1 MSEKIAR
8 IMDEAASRGTGLLGL
23 GFCDLNT
30 GREHYVNGDALF
42 PTASVYKIFLLC
54 ELERR
59 LGEGLIDPD
68 EKIVLLDS
76 EKTVG
81 SGRLRYEPEGSV
93 YTLSEYIDLM
103 MQISDNTATD
113 WLYRLIG
120 KEAVYANV
128 IRPLGLEKTR
138 IELDC
143 RGLISNYFSDR
154 KGTYTFPDGVERG
167 IYRNSPFYAC
177 TAENNNVTTPR
188 EMLLTLKALY
198 EGRVIGPETDQKI
211 LDIMA
216 ACQTNSRIPALLP
229 PGTRIAHKTGT
240 LDHAAN
246 DAGIVYT
253 PAGNYILTCFY
264 NGNLADENEYLG
276 TAGSEKGTT
285 LLAELSLKIYEAF
298 TEDGR

>member
-42 PTASVYKIFLLC
+42 PTASVYKVFLLC

-76 EKTVG
+76 EKTMG

-113 WLYRLIG
+113 WLYRLVG

-138 IELDC
+138 IDLDC
-143 RGLISNYFSDR
+143 RGLIKNYFADR
-154 KGTYTFPDGVERG
+154 QGTYTDPNGEEHG
-167 IYRNSPFYAC
+167 IYLNSPFYAC
-177 TAENNNVTTPR
+177 TAEKNNVTTPR

-198 EGRVIGPETDQKI
+198 EGRVISPETDQKI
-211 LDIMA
+211 LDVMA
-216 ACQTNSRIPALLP
+216 SCQTNSRIPARLP

-253 PAGNYILTCFY
+253 PA
-264 NGNLADENEYLG
+264 DEKEYLG
-276 TAGSEKGTT
+276 TAGSEKGTA

-298 TEDGR
+298 TGDGR